1 MKTVNEIAKDAV
13 NESTLQPTQ
22 PLRLVAVSA
31 GISVPSSTRL
41 LTDRL
46 AQAAESAAAESGR
59 TVKTELVELRNLA
72 TDIAHAMVT
81 GFAGP
86 ALAKVLDDVAAAD
99 GLIAVTPI
107 FSGSYS
113 GLFKSF
119 FDVMD
124 NTALIGKPVLI
135 GATGGTPRHSLALE
149 HALRPLFAY
158 LRAIVAPT
166 GVYAASQDW
175 GTESDS
181 HHGELAARINRAG
194 RELTGFMLCR
204 PPADGRG
211 TGVGAGV
218 AGHGVAGEDD
228 DFDTDEI
235 VPFAQHLAALNP

>member
-1 MKTVNEIAKDAV
+1 MTTNMTMHGSA
-13 NESTLQPTQ
+13 LQ
-22 PLRLVAVSA
+22 LVAVSA
-31 GISVPSSTRL
+31 GISVPSSSRL

-46 AQAAESAAAESGR
+46 AQATATAAAASGR
-59 TVKTELVELRNLA
+59 IVETHVVELRDLA
-72 TDIAHAMVT
+72 TDIAHATVT
-81 GFAGP
+81 GFPSP
-86 ALAKVLDDVAAAD
+86 ALAKVLDEVAAAD

-149 HALRPLFAY
+149 HALRPLFIY
-158 LRAIVAPT
+158 LRAVVAPT

-181 HHGELAARINRAG
+181 HHGELATRITRAG
-194 RELTGFMLCR
+194 RELTGFMQCR
-204 PPADGRG
+204 LPAAGDGI
-211 TGVGAGV
+211 GAGEG
-218 AGHGVAGEDD
+218 ASANGTDD
-228 DFDTDEI
+228 DDV
-235 VPFAQHLAALNP
+235 VPFAQHLAALNL